1 MRLALRA
8 LALYGVLAATV
19 FATACSSNG
28 GATPPLDQTAPPL
41 GGPTTPLDTAPSDTT
56 GTPIGTMSTISCTSG
71 GVTGKITSMSTSAT
85 KLQLHEA
92 SGAYIWVYIWS
103 TTKKTYNGLTPKI
116 GEYAYATGSG
126 NPMNATSV
134 TLSTTA
140 FTCSSS
146 TTTTT
151 ATSGVPAHLMTA
163 DYFMGQYGTRSV
175 SPSRAAPYLNYAQT
189 SIADSATIRAAGIK
203 TQFYVDAGK
212 LATTNPL
219 TSGLPSSA
227 FAHTCT
233 GHLVYET
240 ENGKSFPL
248 ADPRSSAFQL
258 HMGAY
263 ISSVLTR
270 AKFDMIFQ
278 DNSGALSPYGSY
290 PYGKPCNYS
299 DSAWVNGYIAADN
312 TSPIGVMPNGL
323 NTFPSSLSTMYSP
336 TMGLLSSTKVIAGNM
351 EMCYSMNAAP
361 EETGSSWIHIENSE
375 LNVIR
380 QHKLFQCMA
389 RNTNSASSNIAARKF
404 VLASFLLTYDPKY
417 AILAEEFATASGL
430 HVFPESKLV
439 PMSPVIAAPS
449 SVTSLKTASGTYA
462 RQYNACYLGG
472 RLVGACAVVVD
483 KDGTYRFPYSGYTH
497 TLSIS
502 GAGVL
507 DGGTVSTSGPAP
519 PSTMTAGQAVIA
531 FK

>member
-1 MRLALRA
+1 MRLVRA

-19 FATACSSNG
+19 FATACSNNG
-28 GATPPLDQTAPPL
+28 GATPPIDPSAPL
-41 GGPTTPLDTAPSDTT
+41 GGTSAPLDTTPSDAST
-56 GTPIGTMSTISCTSG
+56 GSPITTMSTVSCPAGSVVG
-71 GVTGKITSMSTSAT
+71 RITAMSTSAT
-85 KLQLHEA
+85 KLQLHEP
-92 SGAYIWVYIWS
+92 SGAYIWVYMWS
-103 TTKKTYNGLTPKI
+103 TTKKTFNGLTPKV
-116 GEYAYATGSG
+116 GLYAFATGSG

-140 FTCSSS
+140 FTCSSG

-151 ATSGVPAHLMTA
+151 TSGVPVHLMTA
-163 DYFMGQYGTRSV
+163 DYFMGQYGTRLV
-175 SPSRAAPYLNYAQT
+175 TPAQAAPYLTYAQT
-189 SIADSATIRAAGIK
+189 MPADSASIRAAGIK

-219 TSGLPSSA
+219 TSGLTSSA
-227 FAHTCT
+227 FAHNCS

-248 ADPRSSAFQL
+248 ADPRSTQFQT

-263 ISSVLTR
+263 ISSVLTK

-278 DNSGALSPYGSY
+278 DNSGALSPYGTY

-299 DSAWVNGYIAADN
+299 DSAWVNGYVKADN
-312 TSPIGVMPNGL
+312 TSPIGVLPNGL
-323 NTFPSSLSTMYSP
+323 NTFPSGFTTMYSP
-336 TMGLLSSTKVIAGNM
+336 TLGLLSSTKVIGGNM
-351 EMCYSMNAAP
+351 EMCYSMNAQP
-361 EETGSSWIHIENSE
+361 LETGSSWIHIENTE
-375 LNVIR
+375 LYVMR
-380 QHKLFQCMA
+380 QHRMFQCMA
-389 RNTNSASSNIAARKF
+389 RDTYSASTNIAARKF
-404 VLASFLLTYDPKY
+404 VLASFLLTYDPRY
-417 AILAEEFATASGL
+417 AILAEEFATPKGL

-439 PMSPVIAAPS
+439 PMNPVQAAPS
-449 SVTSLKTASGTYA
+449 DISGLHTSSGTYA

-472 RLVGACAVVVD
+472 RLVGACAIVVD

-497 TLSIS
+497 TLAIS

-507 DGGTVSTSGPAP
+507 DGGTVSASGPAP